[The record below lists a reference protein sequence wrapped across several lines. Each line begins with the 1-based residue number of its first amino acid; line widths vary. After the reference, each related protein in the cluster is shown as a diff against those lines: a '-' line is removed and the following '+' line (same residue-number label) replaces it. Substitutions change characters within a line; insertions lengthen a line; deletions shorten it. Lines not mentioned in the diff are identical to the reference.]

1 MAEPYAVDTEIIN
14 VSLSIENSD
23 PSLVSIHSNQTVQEL
38 RFFLQVFLFL
48 LCSIQES
55 YNIPTAGT
63 QIVID
68 GLLVEEDMIVRNAFV
83 ELTPAISVF
92 YGSEVVSLSL
102 RFNDYLFYY
111 SFPLD
116 ATVELVAKGFNSVC
130 LFVLCVT

>member
-1 MAEPYAVDTEIIN
+1 M
-14 VSLSIENSD
+14 
-23 PSLVSIHSNQTVQEL
+23 
-38 RFFLQVFLFL
+38 
-48 LCSIQES
+48 QES
-55 YNIPTAGT
+55 YNIPTDGT